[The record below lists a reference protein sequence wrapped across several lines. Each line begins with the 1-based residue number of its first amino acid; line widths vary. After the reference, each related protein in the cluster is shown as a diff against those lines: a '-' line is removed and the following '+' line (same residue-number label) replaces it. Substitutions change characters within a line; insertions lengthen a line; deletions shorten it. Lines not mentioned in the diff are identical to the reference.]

1 MHTFTRRLARAAAA
15 GVLVGLLVQPGP
27 AAASDEEPRGS
38 GAGAEA
44 PRREGGDADGP
55 EAPGRTAQAVE
66 PEGASPAEREAARE
80 EREGEEPLLS
90 LEDMPEIPPP
100 TAGVE
105 EITVTA
111 TRREESLQDV
121 PVSIT
126 ALDASFLKDS
136 GLTQFKEIQKFVPN
150 LQIIG
155 GTDTRST
162 SIRIRGIGSVGT
174 NAGIDP
180 SVGLF
185 IDGIYQ
191 GRAGMSMNDLL
202 DIERV
207 EVLRGPQGT
216 LYGKN
221 TAAGLIHVITKRPSY
236 EYEVFAEG
244 IFASYDQFDGRT
256 SVNVPIVDGSVATR
270 MSMYRAVRGGWDK
283 NIFDGEDVNDADKWG
298 LRNQWLFDFH
308 ESVSLLVSG
317 DYSKEKTDCCVADI
331 ITYEGDSLLWGG
343 GNPPRPQVAQYNQNR
358 NFAKLDGF
366 FNERLPTDS
375 PFRTDGNLTGRY
387 IAPEDA
393 KPELRNFNTFDER
406 VDVDADPKNEVQI
419 WGVHADLELALPYDL
434 RLNWLSAYRSFDT
447 DSRFDGDFSQYDAVL
462 AFNDEELQQVSSEL
476 RLVSPTGG
484 LLDYTA
490 GFYFYWQD
498 HDTLGRLGYEQD
510 FADIFIRTQNRDD
523 PPNSLAYQPVN
534 NVDQAN
540 WQTYSYAGYG
550 QLNLNLG
557 EWARLTG
564 GIRYTHERKTR
575 EGSQICN
582 SILNA
587 PPVCGPD
594 IIQDDERTANNVS
607 GLASLQL
614 FPMDDVMVYASF
626 ATGFKS
632 GGFNQLRTAQEVD
645 PEFDDEEAFSYELGL
660 RSSWFDRMLTFNLT
674 GYFTD
679 YDDFQAQSFT
689 GTSITIRNAGSFYS
703 AGFESDLVVVPLPE
717 LIWRTAIGFNWTEYQ
732 DFDEAENTVEN
743 IVAIARDSPFVDN
756 DGNVVPAALAP
767 LAFGTNCDAR
777 PERFPEGCSIA
788 QDLEGKRLD
797 NAPRWTISS
806 NVQYEVPV
814 FSLPFRWTFRTDFS
828 FRSSLYLTQDLDSNL
843 KEDPVSLLDF
853 RTGLRADPGEGL
865 VDGQVGWEL
874 IFWVTNVLDQH
885 YNVSGFDVPVL
896 SGFAGIRGPPRQFGG
911 TVRLT
916 Y

>member
-1 MHTFTRRLARAAAA
+1 MQRLTGRVARLAVASGCIA
-15 GVLVGLLVQPGP
+15 LLVQTAP
-27 AAASDEEPRGS
+27 ALAADEKEPAGE
-38 GAGAEA
+38 AGAEA
-44 PRREGGDADGP
+44 VSSQPD
-55 EAPGRTAQAVE
+55 EAAEPGSAE
-66 PEGASPAEREAARE
+66 ASPQQEDAARE
-80 EREGEEPLLS
+80 ELEVEQPTLS

-100 TAGVE
+100 AAGVE

-126 ALDASFLKDS
+126 ALDSGFLQDS

-256 SVNVPIVDGSVATR
+256 SVNIPIVDGAVATR
-270 MSMYRAVRGGWDK
+270 MSMYRAVRGGLDK
-283 NIFDGEDVNDADKWG
+283 NIFNGEDVNDADKWG
-298 LRNQWLFDFH
+298 LRNQWLFDAH
-308 ESVSLLVSG
+308 ENVSLLVVG
-317 DYSKEKTDCCVADI
+317 DYSKEKTDCCVPDI

-343 GNPPRPQVAQYNQNR
+343 QNPVTDPQFLPYNQNR
-358 NFAKLDGF
+358 NFAKMDGY
-366 FNERLPTDS
+366 FNEGFPDDLPRNN
-375 PFRTDGNLTGRY
+375 PDGNFTGRY
-387 IAPEDA
+387 IAQEDA
-393 KPELRNFNTFDER
+393 KPRLRNFNTFDER
-406 VDVDADPKNEVQI
+406 VDVDVDPKNEVEI
-419 WGVHADLELALPYDL
+419 WGVHADLEFALPYDL
-434 RLNWLSAYRSFDT
+434 RLNWLSAYRHFDT

-498 HDTLGRLGYEQD
+498 HDTLGRIGYEQD
-510 FADIFIRTQNRDD
+510 FADIFIPVQNKNGVRT
-523 PPNSLAYQPVN
+523 YQPVN
-534 NVDQAN
+534 NTDQAN

-550 QLNLNLG
+550 QLNVNLG
-557 EWARLTG
+557 EWARFTG
-564 GIRYTHERKTR
+564 GLRYTHERKTR

-594 IIQDDERTANNVS
+594 VIQDDERTANNVS
-607 GLASLQL
+607 GLASLQF

-632 GGFNQLRTAQEVD
+632 GGFNQVRTAQAVD
-645 PEFDDEEAFSYELGL
+645 PEFDDEEAFSYELGV
-660 RSSWFDRMLTFNLT
+660 RSSWFDRMLTFNIT
-674 GYFTD
+674 GFFTD

-703 AGFESDLVVVPLPE
+703 AGFESDLVLVPLPD
-717 LIWRTAIGFNWTEYQ
+717 LVWRTAVGFNWTEYQ

-743 IVAIARDSPFVDN
+743 IVAIARDSPFLDPRT
-756 DGNVVPAALAP
+756 GLRPAGLAP
-767 LAFGTNCDAR
+767 LAFGASCDAR
-777 PERFPEGCSIA
+777 PQLYPEGCSTG
-788 QDLEGKRLD
+788 QDLKGKRLD

-806 NVQYEVPV
+806 NLQYEVPV

-828 FRSSLYLTQDLDSNL
+828 FRSSLYLNQDLDPNL

-853 RTGLRADPGEGL
+853 RTGLRADPGDGPLEG
-865 VDGQVGWEL
+865 VGWEL